1 MVNGRRLFRLSG
13 YLDGI
18 SPRSFFLRVLYIS
31 SDIFYPVFLLT
42 SLSLSKLSAGSG
54 WLWLGVLPVLSKPL
68 AGPVWVVCGWWGPGK
83 GFYLQASLLIWPE
96 KTLWQFCCRYTN
108 ALFFSFAVF
117 LDRVQWGSF
126 LLLLYCSKRPL
137 SSSALLVETNNVC
150 LQTALPSK
158 AFIVFWPPKSMLHSN
173 SFRLAL
179 KIIML
184 VL

>member
-1 MVNGRRLFRLSG
+1 MEFPQEVSFSG
-13 YLDGI
+13 
-18 SPRSFFLRVLYIS
+18 FFIYAQIS
-31 SDIFYPVFLLT
+31 SSLLFFWLHY
-42 SLSLSKLSAGSG
+42 LSLNCQQDQVDSGLGCCLFYQSPLQDQFGLFVAGG
-54 WLWLGVLPVLSKPL
+54 AQGRAFICRLH
-68 AGPVWVVCGWWGPGK
+68 
-83 GFYLQASLLIWPE
+83 LIWSGLE
-96 KTLWQFCCRYTN
+96 RLWQFRCRYTN

-126 LLLLYCSKRPL
+126 LFLLPCSKRPL

-150 LQTALPSK
+150 LQTVVPSK

-173 SFRLAL
+173 SFRLSL